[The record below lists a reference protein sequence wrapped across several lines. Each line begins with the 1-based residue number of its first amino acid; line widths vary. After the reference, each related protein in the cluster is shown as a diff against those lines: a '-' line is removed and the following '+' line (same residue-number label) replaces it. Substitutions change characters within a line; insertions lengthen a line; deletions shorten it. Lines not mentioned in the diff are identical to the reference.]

1 MARYFQQLI
10 LLMAISML
18 SIHST
23 ETNHPAIGESIK
35 ILRESKS
42 LPEFTAIFHQI
53 NLKNLFL
60 NTTSG
65 IDTPKYKAKYIKT
78 VARTK
83 NLHTF
88 INTEKLMTDMQTVAS
103 ILDENTFLELVLKN
117 IDALKSLNAFD
128 WLSATQLNNKDDIAY
143 LAGIPDGVSVECGA
157 KFVEYFGKILTGNDT
172 SLLFGLQN
180 MQTALES
187 PAGPMIDS
195 WGKVSPRIL
204 INTQPHWLGA
214 FEQCQSIPHAKY
226 CAVDMV
232 VMRKYPGVYGT
243 CMPKQCTE
251 HDVGSIYQSIFNRQM
266 KMVKYLGVGHVNCVD
281 EKIEYS
287 NGFIA
292 TICLCCFILLLILL
306 GTFADVMDVRIAP
319 RERRPSQSKNGN
331 VPRRTVSQVSRNGNG
346 AIPLGDGENVQMI
359 EVNGHGGEEGD
370 GENSL
375 DDDDVMLNDGD
386 TPVEDEQQEKERR
399 KKAAILQILLCFSL
413 ARNAKAVFS
422 TEVPKRAIESINGI
436 RAISMF
442 WVILGHLFFFGTVI
456 KNQDNPVH
464 TVSMLMRRFSYQPVA
479 NAYVSVDTFF
489 VLSGLLMSYLSLR
502 RMDKTNG
509 QMNIALLYLHRFI
522 RITPPY
528 MFVILFWTNVY
539 PYMFTGP
546 LAKQTRITGD
556 GGNCAKYWWTNMLYF
571 NNFYPEAMGETVKDK
586 TCLGWSWYLANDM
599 QFHILAPAI
608 LSAFFFLERR
618 FKNSKFIHGGAFMI
632 TLVCCIVTI
641 VIRMVLLIVHE
652 FPGVISLGMMPDN
665 PYPIKRRQDNL
676 YVKPYVRFSPYI
688 MGMLLGYVF
697 SRKIKIPLNQRAL
710 SIVFWLLAF
719 GFGYAVVFGPYVS
732 GYKTKGD
739 HFNKTENVLYG
750 SLNEFTW
757 SLAVVWV
764 LYACHNGFAGVIN
777 SFLSWRFWIP
787 LSRLTFGAYL
797 LHPLVIFYFFLVQE
811 NPFHYQDNIMAFVYI
826 ANLFFSFV
834 MAFILAMVVEYP
846 VLNLEKLL
854 FKHS

>member
-10 LLMAISML
+10 LLMAISIL

-23 ETNHPAIGESIK
+23 EINHPAIEESIK

-53 NLKNLFL
+53 DLKNLLL

-88 INTEKLMTDMQTVAS
+88 INTEKLIADIQTVAS

-128 WLSATQLNNKDDIAY
+128 WFSATQLNNKDDIAY
-143 LAGIPDGVSVECGA
+143 LAGIPDGVSVECGT

-172 SLLFGLQN
+172 SLLFCLQN

-251 HDVGSIYQSIFNRQM
+251 HDIGSIYQSIFNRQRD
-266 KMVKYLGVGHVNCVD
+266 MVEYLGVGHVNCAD

-287 NGFIA
+287 DGFIA
-292 TICLCCFILLLILL
+292 TICLCGVLLLFILL
-306 GTFADVMDVRIAP
+306 GTLTDV
-319 RERRPSQSKNGN
+319 
-331 VPRRTVSQVSRNGNG
+331 
-346 AIPLGDGENVQMI
+346 L
-359 EVNGHGGEEGD
+359 
-370 GENSL
+370 
-375 DDDDVMLNDGD
+375 
-386 TPVEDEQQEKERR
+386 DEQITSFSNRCTASKRNSGVENAAEVWANEHVSDDAKEKGTVVISPEVATRPEEDR
-399 KKAAILQILLCFSL
+399 PPTPEPKPIKKPLIIQVLLCFSL
-413 ARNAKAVFS
+413 PRNAKAVFS
-422 TEVPKRAIESINGI
+422 TEVPKGAIQAINGI
-436 RAISMF
+436 RAISIS
-442 WVILGHLFFFGTVI
+442 WVILGHFFFFTTII
-456 KNQDNPVH
+456 KNFDNSSVALFNH
-464 TVSMLMRRFSYQPVA
+464 MRAFPAQVVN
-479 NAYVSVDTFF
+479 NAFVSVDTFF
-489 VLSGLLMSYLSLR
+489 LLSGVLMSYLALR
-502 RMDKTNG
+502 QMDKTKGRFN
-509 QMNIALLYLHRFI
+509 LPLYYLHRFI

-528 MFVILFWTNVY
+528 MFVILIWTNVY

-556 GGNCAKYWWTNMLYF
+556 GGNCAKYWWTNMLYI
-571 NNFYPEAMGETVKDK
+571 NNFYPEEMGETVKDK
-586 TCLGWSWYLANDM
+586 TCVGWSWYLANDM
-599 QFHILAPAI
+599 QFSVIAPFILI
-608 LSAFFFLERR
+608 AFYKLQQR
-618 FKNSKFIHGGAFMI
+618 FKDSRLVHTGAFII
-632 TLVCCIVTI
+632 TFICCLATI
-641 VIRMVLLIVHE
+641 LIRMILLIVHN
-652 FPGVISLGMMPDN
+652 FPGLVITMTFDDHPFNNDG
-665 PYPIKRRQDNL
+665 RQDNL

-697 SRKIKIPLNQRAL
+697 SRKIELPSKLKRILIPILWVLTFGLGFCVVYAPYFRAYQFAGEHY
-710 SIVFWLLAF
+710 SKA
-719 GFGYAVVFGPYVS
+719 
-732 GYKTKGD
+732 
-739 HFNKTENVLYG
+739 ENVIYG
-750 SLNEFTW
+750 SMSEFTW
-757 SLAVVWV
+757 ALVVAWV
-764 LYACHNGFAGVIN
+764 LYACHNGFAGFIN
-777 SFLSWRFWIP
+777 TFLSWKCWIP

-811 NPFHYQDNIMAFVYI
+811 NSFHFQNNIFAFAYVS
-826 ANLFFSFV
+826 NLFFSFV
-834 MAFILAMVVEYP
+834 MAFILAMSVEYP
-846 VLNLEKLL
+846 VMNLEKLL
-854 FKHS
+854 FKH